1 MKKVLS
7 IVLCTLLCA
16 ALALTS
22 FAASHAES
30 AKAGEELFADDFSGD
45 SLDAE
50 KWDAWAGYAVT
61 DGKLHLGHG
70 ASWIDSSPG
79 ANTKVTF
86 KNYIA
91 EFDFAGDGRDCYYG
105 FGLRTLTSHTA
116 ASLFNGGRFGVP
128 SAAETSTGIAIDI
141 FGAGNSTLNGAALGI
156 TFCNGGENGSA
167 PALSI
172 PYANG
177 FDGKA
182 ETHFKVVDSGEKIT
196 IYAANNEI
204 ATIELSGLS
213 DGSYTKAAVFGPDGA
228 SLGSFDVTVAEEGA
242 LAFYQRNDHIT
253 VDNLKV
259 NAIAEE
265 AGEQP
270 GGDTPADP
278 VNPGTA
284 DASVIAVAAVAC
296 VALAGVVVAKKV
308 R

>member
-1 MKKVLS
+1 MKK
-7 IVLCTLLCA
+7 ITAIILCALLCA
-16 ALALTS
+16 VLAVTAL
-22 FAASHAES
+22 AASHAES
-30 AKAGEELFADDFSGD
+30 ANAGKELFADDFSGD
-45 SLDAE
+45 ALDAE
-50 KWDAWAGYAVT
+50 KWDAWSGYAVT

-79 ANTKVTF
+79 ANTNMTF

-91 EFDFAGDGRDCYYG
+91 EFDMSGDGRDCYYG
-105 FGLRTLTSHTA
+105 FGLRAPVKHTE

-128 SAAETSTGIAIDI
+128 AAEEKSTGIAIDI
-141 FGAGNSTLNGAALGI
+141 FGAGNSTLKGEALGI
-156 TFCNGGENGSA
+156 TFCDGNANGSA
-167 PALSI
+167 PTLSI

-182 ETHFKVVDSGEKIT
+182 ETHFKVVDSGAKIT

-213 DGSYTKAAVFGPDGA
+213 EGSYTKAAVFGPDGA

-259 NAIAEE
+259 NAIASES
-265 AGEQP
+265 GEQP
-270 GGDTPADP
+270 GDTPATP
-278 VNPGTA
+278 ENPKTA
-284 DASVIAVAAVAC
+284 DASVIAIAAVAC
-296 VALAGVVVAKKV
+296 IALAGVVVAKKV